1 VSETQEGGEEA
12 RDDKNGEEDD
22 EGGSEGRSG
31 HADVALF
38 FVEGLSNSWIHV
50 NDGVVSSI
58 LNVKGEVTA
67 GHNLD
72 HFFDPNVS
80 IVFVGHVTTRSAGTS
95 VCGLWRCLRS
105 SIRSFRGAALW
116 RRCVGGWSFGI
127 LALVRALVSTDL
139 DGTLEVNFHGVGE
152 LEGLEVSVRQ
162 DRG

>member
-1 VSETQEGGEEA
+1 MSETQECGEEA
-12 RDDKNGEEDD
+12 RNDKNGEEDD
-22 EGGSEGRSG
+22 EGGSECRSG

-38 FVEGLSNSWIHV
+38 FMEGLSNSWVHID
-50 NDGVVSSI
+50 DGIVSSI

-95 VCGLWRCLRS
+95 IRGLWRCLRS
-105 SIRSFRGAALW
+105 SVRSFRGAL
-116 RRCVGGWSFGI
+116 RGRCVGRWCFGI

-139 DGTLEVNFHGVGE
+139 DGTLEMNLHGIGE